1 MVAILEGLRT
11 WMEVPM
17 SMEHAIVPAIADS
30 ETKPELKQLPVRS
43 TTGRPASQGDMDVGH
58 SHAFAS
64 RESTLLNFDE
74 QRQAL
79 GGDPRYVAV
88 TISHC

>member
-1 MVAILEGLRT
+1 ML
-11 WMEVPM
+11 
-17 SMEHAIVPAIADS
+17 MEHAVVPAMPDS
-30 ETKPELKQLPVRS
+30 ETKPELQQSPVRS
-43 TTGRPASQGDMDVGH
+43 TEGLPASQGGVDVGH
-58 SHAFAS
+58 SHACAS

-88 TISHC
+88 TMSRC

>member
-1 MVAILEGLRT
+1 
-11 WMEVPM
+11 MEVPM
-17 SMEHAIVPAIADS
+17 LMEHAIARAIPDS
-30 ETKPELKQLPVRS
+30 EIKPELKQLPVRS
-43 TTGRPASQGDMDVGH
+43 TKGRPASQGDMDIGH

-79 GGDPRYVAV
+79 GGDPRYLAVA
-88 TISHC
+88 ISHC

>member
-1 MVAILEGLRT
+1 
-11 WMEVPM
+11 MEVSM
-17 SMEHAIVPAIADS
+17 LMEHAIARVMPDS
-30 ETKPELKQLPVRS
+30 ATNPELKQLPVRS
-43 TTGRPASQGDMDVGH
+43 TKGRPASQGDMDIGQ

-64 RESTLLNFDE
+64 RESTLPNFDE

-88 TISHC
+88 TMSHC

>member
-1 MVAILEGLRT
+1 ML
-11 WMEVPM
+11 
-17 SMEHAIVPAIADS
+17 MEHPIARATPDS
-30 ETKPELKQLPVRS
+30 EIKPELKQLPVRS
-43 TTGRPASQGDMDVGH
+43 TKGQLASQGGSDIGH

-88 TISHC
+88 TMSHC